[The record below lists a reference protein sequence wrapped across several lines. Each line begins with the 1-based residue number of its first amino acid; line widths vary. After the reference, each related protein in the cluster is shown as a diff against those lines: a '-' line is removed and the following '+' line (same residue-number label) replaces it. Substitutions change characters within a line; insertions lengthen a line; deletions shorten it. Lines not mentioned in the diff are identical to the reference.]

1 MSDRALN
8 PELSIQGI
16 LLTMFDE
23 RTNLS
28 TQVRD
33 DLVRH
38 FKNKVLQTIIPRNV
52 RLAEAPSFGK
62 PALLYDIRSKG
73 AESYIRLAKE
83 ILSYEKKVLG
93 RGLEALIPE
102 AKPAETPQSE
112 IDIDRIARNPS
123 QPRLSLDEERLEE
136 LAASIRE
143 HGILQ
148 PVLVRPFEKGY
159 QLVAGERRLTA
170 AQRAGLLKVPAVIR
184 DVPDEGLLELAL
196 IENIQ
201 REPLNPME
209 EAQAYQN
216 LMDATKGSQEQVSEK
231 VGKDRST
238 IANSLRLLKL
248 PSAVRL
254 LVAEGKIS
262 PGHARALLASSA
274 TPSEMTRIA
283 NTISEKGWSVREAE
297 RWAKN
302 RTKSPS
308 PSKNPGSEFSGR
320 NRPFAP
326 AFWGKS

>member
-1 MSDRALN
+1 M
-8 PELSIQGI
+8 
-16 LLTMFDE
+16 
-23 RTNLS
+23 
-28 TQVRD
+28 
-33 DLVRH
+33 
-38 FKNKVLQTIIPRNV
+38 K
-52 RLAEAPSFGK
+52 
-62 PALLYDIRSKG
+62 
-73 AESYIRLAKE
+73 
-83 ILSYEKKVLG
+83 KKVLG

-148 PVLVRPFEKGY
+148 PVLVRPFENGY
-159 QLVAGERRLTA
+159 QLIAGERRLTA

-184 DVPDEGLLELAL
+184 DVPDERLLELAL

-274 TPSEMTRIA
+274 NPSEMTGIA

-302 RTKSPS
+302 RTKSP
-308 PSKNPGSEFSGR
+308 
-320 NRPFAP
+320 RPQKTQDP
-326 AFWGKS
+326 N